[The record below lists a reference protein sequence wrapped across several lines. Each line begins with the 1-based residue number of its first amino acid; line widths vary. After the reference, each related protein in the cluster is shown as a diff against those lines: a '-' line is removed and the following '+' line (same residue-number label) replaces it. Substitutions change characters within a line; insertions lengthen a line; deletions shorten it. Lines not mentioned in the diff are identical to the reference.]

1 MAQTVTRRGHL
12 QLIDITDMPPERGVR
27 ELVAYAV
34 RLKASDLFFLTNEQ
48 HVAVNVRYL
57 GLIEPISILDREHGQ
72 RYLAHIRAEIG
83 MDLTDYRRPAD
94 GRWMYDIDDEQQIDL
109 RISAVPTLYGE
120 DMAIRLLVRD
130 TALLS
135 IDKLGMTPSQQDAYR
150 NMLERTGGL
159 IVLTGPT
166 GSGKTVT
173 MYSALTYLNNG
184 ARKIHTIEDPIEYA
198 IDGLRQSQVNP
209 TLELGPA
216 ELLRGVLRQSP
227 DAIMVGEVRDA
238 QTADAAVWAANS
250 GVLVLTTVHAPSVE
264 GAIQSLRGFGVPA
277 AFISTSVRGV
287 ISTRLLRT
295 LCPDCRQLMNENDG
309 ASMDEVV
316 RYLEPG
322 QPTMRYAA
330 RGCEKCYNTGYSG
343 RVGIFEVVP
352 VSEPL
357 REMILKGRSSRQI
370 REQTVSEGTMTL
382 RQSAVLKAACGLT
395 SMDEVKRTIPPD
407 VVKPTMG
414 RKSLTLTASERLTQA
429 AASV

>member
-1 MAQTVTRRGHL
+1 MAQTSTRRGHL
-12 QLIDITDMPPERGVR
+12 QLIDVTDMPPDRGMH
-27 ELVAYAV
+27 ELISYAI

-57 GLIEPISILDREHGQ
+57 GLIEPLSILDREQGQ

-83 MDLTDYRRPAD
+83 MDLSDHRRPSD
-94 GRWMYDIDDEQQIDL
+94 GRWMYEVDEEQYIDL
-109 RISAVPTLYGE
+109 RISSVPTLYGE
-120 DMAIRLLVRD
+120 DMAIRLLMRD

-135 IDKLGMTPSQQDAYR
+135 IDKLGMTPAQADAYR

-166 GSGKTVT
+166 GAGKTVT
-173 MYSALTYLNNG
+173 MYAALTYLNNG

-287 ISTRLLRT
+287 ISTRLMRT
-295 LCPDCRQLMNENDG
+295 LCPDCRQLLHDSDG
-309 ASMDEVV
+309 QSMDEVV

-330 RGCEKCYNTGYSG
+330 TGCEKCYNTGYAG

-352 VSEPL
+352 VSEAL
-357 REMILKGRSSRQI
+357 REMILKGRASRQL
-370 REQTVSEGTMTL
+370 REQTQSEGTMSL
-382 RQSAVLKAACGLT
+382 RQSAMLKAACGLT

-407 VVKPTMG
+407 LVRAPVG
-414 RKSLTLTASERLTQA
+414 RKSSAAFAAERLAEA
-429 AASV
+429 AGV